1 MRNFQEA
8 FETPKRS
15 FISAFS
21 VCMTVP
27 LDIIKVIC
35 RNQAV
40 DRNLHQLHARITSK
54 PIKLVC

>member
-1 MRNFQEA
+1 MRNFQET

-21 VCMTVP
+21 ICMTLP

-35 RNQAV
+35 RSQAV
-40 DRNLHQLHARITSK
+40 DWTLNQLPR
-54 PIKLVC
+54 